1 MEAPSET
8 HHWCD
13 KQEKL
18 LKSWAERAAGYRW
31 LHNHARLHYK
41 RQNDYLSYPSIVIAS
56 ITGVGGFAVLNP
68 SGNEDL
74 DPSTRNKIM
83 IVQYFFAFLNVLAGI
98 LTSIGKFSDSGRLA
112 EMHSAMCVQYSKFY
126 RNIDMELSLDE
137 GDRTCVLEFVKK
149 CREEYDRLLDEAPD
163 IPSISIQ
170 AFNLEFPERENKPDV
185 CNGLSIIVSDDTAS
199 ELARNRAVSRWLGA
213 IAGVRRKSREFTSS
227 RRVSNDNDIDDLARM
242 ESV

>member
-1 MEAPSET
+1 MEAHGET

-41 RQNDYLSYPSIVIAS
+41 RQNDYLSYPSIVISS

-68 SGNEDL
+68 SGNDNV
-74 DPSTRNKIM
+74 PQHVKNKIM
-83 IVQYFFAFLNVLAGI
+83 IVQYFFAFLNVIGGI
-98 LTSIGKFSDSGRLA
+98 LTSIGKFSQSSTLSDS
-112 EMHSAMCVQYSKFY
+112 HSLMCVQYSKFY

-137 GDRTCVLEFVKK
+137 KDRSCVVDFVKK
-149 CREEYDRLLDEAPD
+149 CREEYDRLLDDAPD

-170 AFNLEFPERENKPDV
+170 AFNLEFPEKENKPDV

-199 ELARNRAVSRWLGA
+199 ELARNRAVSRWIAA
-213 IAGVRRKSREFTSS
+213 ISGVKRKSRDANRST
-227 RRVSNDNDIDDLARM
+227 NDIDDLGRM

>member
-1 MEAPSET
+1 MESHDET

-41 RQNDYLSYPSIVIAS
+41 RQNDYLSYPSIVISS

-68 SGNEDL
+68 SGNDNV
-74 DPSTRNKIM
+74 PQHVKNKIM
-83 IVQYFFAFLNVLAGI
+83 IVQYFFAFLNVIGGI
-98 LTSIGKFSDSGRLA
+98 LTSIGKFSQSSTLSDS
-112 EMHSAMCVQYSKFY
+112 HSLMCVQYSKFY

-137 GDRTCVLEFVKK
+137 KDRSCVVDFVKK
-149 CREEYDRLLDEAPD
+149 CREEYDRLLDDAPD

-170 AFNLEFPERENKPDV
+170 AFNLEFPEKENKPDV

-199 ELARNRAVSRWLGA
+199 ELARNRAVSRWIAA
-213 IAGVRRKSREFTSS
+213 ISGVKRKSRDANRST
-227 RRVSNDNDIDDLARM
+227 NDIDDLGRM

>member
-8 HHWCD
+8 HHWCE

-112 EMHSAMCVQYSKFY
+112 ETHSAMCVQYSKFY

>member
-1 MEAPSET
+1 MEAREDS
-8 HHWCD
+8 HKWCD

-41 RQNDYLSYPSIVIAS
+41 RQNDYLSYPSIVISS

-68 SGNEDL
+68 SGNDNV
-74 DPSTRNKIM
+74 PQHVKNKIM
-83 IVQYFFAFLNVLAGI
+83 IVQYFFAFLNVIGGI
-98 LTSIGKFSDSGRLA
+98 LTSIGKFSQSSTLSDS
-112 EMHSAMCVQYSKFY
+112 HSLMCVQYSKFY

-137 GDRTCVLEFVKK
+137 KDRSCVVDFVKK
-149 CREEYDRLLDEAPD
+149 CREEYDRLLDDAPD

-170 AFNLEFPERENKPDV
+170 AFNLEFPERDNKPDV

-213 IAGVRRKSREFTSS
+213 IAGVRRRSRDANRST
-227 RRVSNDNDIDDLARM
+227 NDIDDLA
-242 ESV
+242 